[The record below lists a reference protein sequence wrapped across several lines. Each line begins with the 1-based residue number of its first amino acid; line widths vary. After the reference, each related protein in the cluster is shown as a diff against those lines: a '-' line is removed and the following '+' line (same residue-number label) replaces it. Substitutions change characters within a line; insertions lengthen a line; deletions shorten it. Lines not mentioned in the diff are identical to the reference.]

1 MATAPKKASAVI
13 VIRDRNTT
21 ALPPMQLGSFH
32 KLFEPD
38 EYEGKKRFK
47 SRFHV
52 NPAGITALEATLQ
65 SKCIDAHFET
75 MKKQVEELAAEAKA
89 AGKSPTL
96 KIVATAA
103 ECQSPTEFIED
114 KLKDPHE
121 KDKVQLPT
129 IQLHVDAYKPLRKG
143 QDESERELRDIKFW
157 DARGKL
163 LDPAAL
169 KKMTASTWCQPVVHS
184 NLFLSKQLGPAPRCQ
199 LQLVGLQIIKLVEF
213 GSGQEQAPDA
223 ADDDAMKAIM
233 GADYDAADDLSNL
246 GVGAKV
252 SNRDAESGL
261 ELDNDED
268 SPF

>member
-47 SRFHV
+47 SRFHI
-52 NPAGITALEATLQ
+52 NPAGITALAAVLQ
-65 SKCIDAHFET
+65 AKCIDAHFET
-75 MKKQVEELAAEAKA
+75 MKKQVQETAAELKA
-89 AGKSPTL
+89 EGKEKTAL
-96 KIVATAA
+96 KIVSTAA
-103 ECQSPTEFIED
+103 ECESPEDWIEG

-129 IQLHVDAYKPLRKG
+129 LQLHVDAHKPLRKG

-157 DARGKL
+157 DSKGKL
-163 LDPAAL
+163 LDAAAL
-169 KKMTASTWCQPVVHS
+169 KKMTSGTWCQPVVHS

-213 GSGQEQAPDA
+213 GGGQEQAPDE

-246 GVGAKV
+246 GVGTKV

-261 ELDNDED
+261 ELDTDD